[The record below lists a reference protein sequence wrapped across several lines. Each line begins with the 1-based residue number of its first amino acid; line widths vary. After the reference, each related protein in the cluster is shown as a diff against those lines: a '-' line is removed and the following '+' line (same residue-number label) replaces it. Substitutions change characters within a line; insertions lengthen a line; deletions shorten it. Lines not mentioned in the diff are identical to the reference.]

1 MGSGSDDLSVRL
13 QKLASQTQAAL
24 GDSAKVEVVKSDTT
38 YQVWEEFHRRYP
50 HLPYPSNDGSTI
62 KPREF
67 SYLPDEEKLNQDY
80 EAKLASAIPM
90 SAPEATDEAE
100 KSEEA
105 GAVEEAENNDA
116 AEASDDTEEATEN
129 EAAEN
134 TEENSATGKYAG
146 ENKPAANA
154 NWADLNGKNFEVI
167 DEPDENGDIPT
178 RPIHGEIKVEGEAK
192 NGENPAKFTITDSD
206 NGGVYT
212 FELDTSVKD
221 KVVYR
226 CVSGPEGA
234 YSKGNDYELR
244 TINGKPILVQMKSS
258 EGYGMGVARVNA
270 AAAAAEEKEEVEE
283 AEEGEDNVEE
293 TSQMTPEQ
301 REAKIKEESEAIL
314 TDEALPD
321 DAKTL
326 LLAAN
331 MTLAAAAYSDPKP
344 EISEDEDGNEV
355 ATLPDGRRIKIRRD
369 ENGEIIQV
377 AIDNDTD
384 GKACD
389 VNYQK
394 TQVSYEANPETR
406 KYGKTLDVKYYNFDK
421 ILELAKRIFG
431 EKK

>member
-100 KSEEA
+100 ESEEA
-105 GAVEEAENNDA
+105 GAVEEAENNEA
-116 AEASDDTEEATEN
+116 AEASEDTEEAAAD

-134 TEENSATGKYAG
+134 TEETATGAYAG

-167 DEPDENGDIPT
+167 DEPDENGNIPT

-244 TINGKPILVQMKSS
+244 TIDGKPILVQMKAS
-258 EGYGMGVARVNA
+258 EGHGMGVARVNA
-270 AAAAAEEKEEVEE
+270 AAAAEEEEDIEDAEKS
-283 AEEGEDNVEE
+283 DNVEQA
-293 TSQMTPEQ
+293 SQMTPEQ
-301 REAKIKEESEAIL
+301 REAKINEEAEAIL

-331 MTLAAAAYSDPKP
+331 MTLAMAAYSDPKP
-344 EISEDEDGNEV
+344 KISKDEDGNEV

-394 TQVSYEANPETR
+394 TQVSYESNPEKHR
-406 KYGKTLDVKYYNFDK
+406 YEKTLDSTYYNFDK

-431 EKK
+431 E

>member
-226 CVSGPEGA
+226 CVSGPEGP

-244 TINGKPILVQMKSS
+244 TINGKPILVQMKAS
-258 EGYGMGVARVNA
+258 EGHGMGVARVNA

>member
-1 MGSGSDDLSVRL
+1 MGSGDISLRL
-13 QKLASQTQAAL
+13 QNLLQQTKDAL
-24 GDSAKVEVVKSDTT
+24 GDSAKVEVVKGDTT
-38 YQVWEEFHRRYP
+38 YEIWNEFHRKYP
-50 HLPYPSNDGSTI
+50 MLPVPSNDGETVQ
-62 KPREF
+62 PREF
-67 SYLPDEEKLNQDY
+67 SYLPDESKIDKDF
-80 EAKLASAIPM
+80 EAKLAEVVPM
-90 SAPEATDEAE
+90 AAPEATEEAE
-100 KSEEA
+100 ESEEA
-105 GAVEEAENNDA
+105 GAAEEAENNKAAKAQEDSVDDKA
-116 AEASDDTEEATEN
+116 AESA
-129 EAAEN
+129 
-134 TEENSATGKYAG
+134 EENPATGKYAG
-146 ENKPAANA
+146 ENKPASTA
-154 NWADLNGKNFEVI
+154 NWADLNGNNFEVI

-178 RPIHGEIKVEGEAK
+178 RPIHGEIKIEGEAK
-192 NGENPAKFTITDSD
+192 NSENPAKFTITDSD

-212 FELDTSVKD
+212 FELDTSIKD

-226 CVSGPEGA
+226 CVSGPEGP

-244 TINGKPILVQMKSS
+244 TIDGKPILVQMKSS
-258 EGYGMGVARVNA
+258 EGHGVGVARVNA
-270 AAAAAEEKEEVEE
+270 ASAPVEEEEVEE
-283 AEEGEDNVEE
+283 TEEGEDNVEE

-301 REAKIKEESEAIL
+301 REAKIKEEAEAIL

-384 GKACD
+384 EKACD

-394 TQVSYEANPETR
+394 THVSYEANPEIG
-406 KYGKTLDVKYYNFDK
+406 KYEKTLDVKYYNFDK

>member
-1 MGSGSDDLSVRL
+1 M
-13 QKLASQTQAAL
+13 T
-24 GDSAKVEVVKSDTT
+24 
-38 YQVWEEFHRRYP
+38 
-50 HLPYPSNDGSTI
+50 
-62 KPREF
+62 
-67 SYLPDEEKLNQDY
+67 
-80 EAKLASAIPM
+80 M
-90 SAPEATDEAE
+90 TDPIA
-100 KSEEA
+100 
-105 GAVEEAENNDA
+105 DML
-116 AEASDDTEEATEN
+116 TRIR
-129 EAAEN
+129 
-134 TEENSATGKYAG
+134 
-146 ENKPAANA
+146 NA
-154 NWADLNGKNFEVI
+154 NTVGHETVEIPASSMKKSIAEILKAEGYIADFEVI

-226 CVSGPEGA
+226 CVSGPEGP

-244 TINGKPILVQMKSS
+244 TINGKPILVQMKAS
-258 EGYGMGVARVNA
+258 EGHGMGVARVNA
-270 AAAAAEEKEEVEE
+270 AAAAAEEEEEVEE

>member
-1 MGSGSDDLSVRL
+1 MGSGSGDISLRL
-13 QKLASQTQAAL
+13 QKLAQQTRDEL
-24 GDSAKVEVVKSDTT
+24 GDSATVEVVKGDTT
-38 YQVWEEFHRRYP
+38 YRVWEEFKRQHP
-50 HLPYPSNDGSTI
+50 DLPVPSNDGGTV

-67 SYLPDEEKLNQDY
+67 SFLPDEQKIDAEF
-80 EAKLASAIPM
+80 EAKLLAAVPA
-90 SAPEATDEAE
+90 SAPEAVDE
-100 KSEEA
+100 SEEA
-105 GAVEEAENNDA
+105 GAVEEAENDEA
-116 AEASDDTEEATEN
+116 AEAPDAED

-134 TEENSATGKYAG
+134 TEENPAAGKYAG
-146 ENKPAANA
+146 ENKPASTA

-226 CVSGPEGA
+226 CVSGPEGP

-244 TINGKPILVQMKSS
+244 TINGKPILVQMKAS
-258 EGYGMGVARVNA
+258 EGHGMGVARVNA
-270 AAAAAEEKEEVEE
+270 AAAAAEEEEEVEE